1 MQRVDDVSGGAHG
14 SAGARAGILGG
25 GFARMHIVAAPETR
39 LDEFLPNYHVSEV
52 HATEI
57 HGSAADVFAA
67 LKAVTAEEVFL
78 FRTLMAMRALP
89 ARLFRKRTPRLTGG
103 APLLDQFLRGGFLL
117 LAEVPD
123 RELVVGRIGQFWKL
137 WDGAVPSITTGDEFR
152 AFGLPGFAKAVVNFL
167 VTGNAG
173 GGVSLRTETRVYA
186 SDPRARRKLRVYWW
200 LISPGSAFIRLMWL
214 KTVKRRVE
222 SLTARGST

>member
-1 MQRVDDVSGGAHG
+1 
-14 SAGARAGILGG
+14 
-25 GFARMHIVAAPETR
+25 MHIVAPPETR
-39 LDEFLPNYHVSEV
+39 LDEYLPNYHVSEF
-52 HATEI
+52 HATQI

-89 ARLFRKRTPRLTGG
+89 ARLLRKTRPRLTGG

-123 RELVVGRIGQFWKL
+123 RELVVGRIGQFWRL
-137 WDGAVPSITTGDEFR
+137 WDGAAPSLTTGDEFR
-152 AFGLPGFAKAVVNFL
+152 AFGAPGFAKAVVNFL
-167 VTGNAG
+167 VTADAG
-173 GGVSLRTETRVYA
+173 GSVRLSTETRVYLC
-186 SDPRARRKLRVYWW
+186 DPVARRKFGLYWR

-214 KTVKRRVE
+214 KAAKRRIE
-222 SLTARGST
+222 SLPARRSA

>member
-1 MQRVDDVSGGAHG
+1 MEGESGRTCGP
-14 SAGARAGILGG
+14 AGAQAGILCG
-25 GFARMHIVAAPETR
+25 GFARMRTVAAPATR
-39 LDEFLPNYHVSEV
+39 LDEFLPNYHISEI
-52 HATEI
+52 HATQI
-57 HGSAADVFAA
+57 HGSPAHVFAA
-67 LKAVTAEEVFL
+67 VKSVTAEEVFL
-78 FRTLMAMRALP
+78 LRTVMAVRALP
-89 ARLFRKRTPRLTGG
+89 ARLLRKTRPRLTAG

-137 WDGAVPSITTGDEFR
+137 SGGAFPSVTTGDEFR
-152 AFGLPGFAKAVVNFL
+152 VFGLPGFAKAVVNFL

-173 GGVSLRTETRVYA
+173 GGVRLSTETRVYL
-186 SDPRARRKLRVYWW
+186 SDPVARRKFGLYWR

-214 KTVKRRVE
+214 KAVKRRVE